1 VSEETVPQ
9 QRTSSENP
17 VEPEATWADKVFI
30 SPDER
35 RLRAG
40 WRLLVQFSLLAVFVV
55 GVQFIIRYFLYPE
68 FPALT
73 NYTYFLS
80 QGTIL
85 LGVIGSV
92 FVARRILDNRSF
104 WSLGLRLDGK
114 AGRDFGIGLLISLVM
129 TGFVYLLLWA
139 LGWVQFDS
147 FVWSV
152 QITWAF
158 VMFWFIFLAVFFL
171 IAWQE
176 ELLFRGYWLT
186 NLTEGL
192 NVYWAVGLT
201 AVGYAALHLLNPNY
215 SLQSLVLMG
224 VMGAYLGFA
233 MISSGR
239 LWFPIGLHF
248 GWKLF
253 QGNIFGFR
261 VGGLRAPGLLINQL
275 SGPEVWTGGQTGPET
290 GLVILPAILLSA
302 FFVYL
307 YTSTEG

>member
-1 VSEETVPQ
+1 MSEETVSQ
-9 QRTSSENP
+9 QGTSSENP
-17 VEPEATWADKVFI
+17 VKPDKTWVDKVFF

-40 WRLLVQFSLLAVFVV
+40 WRLLVQFALLAVFVV

-68 FPALT
+68 FPVLA

-104 WSLGLRLDGK
+104 RSLGLVLGGK
-114 AGRDFGIGLLISLVM
+114 GGRDFGMGLLISLVM
-129 TGFVYLLLWA
+129 TGFVYLLQWA
-139 LGWVQFDS
+139 LGWLQFDS

-152 QITWAF
+152 QITPSF
-158 VMFWFIFLAVFFL
+158 ILFWFIFLALFFL
-171 IAWQE
+171 VAWQE

-186 NLTEGL
+186 NLNEGL
-192 NVYWAVGLT
+192 NAYWAVGLT

-215 SLQSLVLMG
+215 SPQSLVLMM

-233 MISSGR
+233 MISSGS

-261 VGGLRAPGLLINQL
+261 VGGLRAPGLIVHQMG
-275 SGPEVWTGGQTGPET
+275 GPELWTGGQTGPET

-307 YTSTEG
+307 YTSIED